1 MEEAGFSKP
10 VLLKLPTGPIF
21 AASTTHLALNYLDRY
36 WPIGRTVHYRRARAL
51 CEAAAQ
57 GRASAEEARCA
68 LADAARRAR
77 VLVDDWTTDKSSSRT
92 RAEACLNASCRE
104 ERPTEEDVDEASDVR
119 TLGVD
124 TGWIATNQPPPA
136 HFDVG
141 AGAK

>member
-1 MEEAGFSKP
+1 LEEAGFSKP

-104 ERPTEEDVDEASDVR
+104 ERPTEEDVDEASDAR

-136 HFDVG
+136 HFDAG

>member
-1 MEEAGFSKP
+1 LEEARFSKP
-10 VLLKLPTGPIF
+10 VVLKLLTDRIF
-21 AASTTHLALNYLDRY
+21 AASAPHLALDYLDRY

-77 VLVDDWTTDKSSSRT
+77 VLVDDWTTDKSGSRT
-92 RAEACLNASCRE
+92 RGEARLNASWR
-104 ERPTEEDVDEASDVR
+104 ERPTEEDVDDASDAH

-124 TGWIATNQPPPA
+124 TGWIATDQPPPA
-136 HFDVG
+136 HFDAG

>member
-1 MEEAGFSKP
+1 MEEAGFSQP
-10 VLLKLPTGPIF
+10 VLLKLPTGPTF

-57 GRASAEEARCA
+57 GRASTEEARCA

-92 RAEACLNASCRE
+92 WAEACLNASWR
-104 ERPTEEDVDEASDVR
+104 ERPAEEDVDDASDAP

-124 TGWIATNQPPPA
+124 AGWIATDQPPPA
-136 HFDVG
+136 HFDAG

>member
-1 MEEAGFSKP
+1 MEEARFSKP
-10 VLLKLPTGPIF
+10 VVLKLLTDRIF
-21 AASTTHLALNYLDRY
+21 AASAPHLALDYLDRY

-77 VLVDDWTTDKSSSRT
+77 VLVDDWTTDKSGSRT
-92 RAEACLNASCRE
+92 RAEARLNASWR
-104 ERPTEEDVDEASDVR
+104 ERPTEEDVDDASDAR

-124 TGWIATNQPPPA
+124 TGWIATDQPPPA
-136 HFDVG
+136 HFDAG

>member
-1 MEEAGFSKP
+1 MEEARFSKP
-10 VLLKLPTGPIF
+10 VVLKLLTDRIF
-21 AASTTHLALNYLDRY
+21 AASAPHLALDYLDRY

-77 VLVDDWTTDKSSSRT
+77 VLVDDWTTDKSGFRT
-92 RAEACLNASCRE
+92 RGEARLNASWR
-104 ERPTEEDVDEASDVR
+104 ERPTEEDVDDASDAR

-124 TGWIATNQPPPA
+124 TGWIATDQPPPA
-136 HFDVG
+136 HFDAG